1 MLIGEMH
8 CNGGGRDAFHRHV
21 LQNVVKQVAP
31 CKPHS
36 CRAIPRQGPES
47 CKHQVAHAAQAA
59 DRRGLSAHGDG
70 QLLKL
75 QLRLGHVRRHGVE
88 AFSLAFDHASADGQ
102 RVLQSASKL
111 HPDDVGGRVHPEP
124 ERAEHALD
132 ELRLA
137 EVRAGDDHRRRLH
150 VHDLLRKG
158 RARQIRQALVALHGI
173 PNGVAQQ
180 LSRRQVQ
187 AFPGDAQ
194 GHLRGDAV
202 PVLLQEV
209 GGPLRRQRHDDERGA
224 LARFLDAGGGVDVLG
239 NLELAHGLVVAPLLI
254 DACHLIRVSGVEADF
269 VAVSRRHGSHGSAEG
284 ACPDHRHL
292 AGLHVGQVV
301 LWVCHHRPLL
311 RRQRVPHGCCCESP
325 GA

>member
-1 MLIGEMH
+1 MQLWVLAEGRAFMDTYQRKAPIKDGCNSSEDRQLQAMLIGEMH

-254 DACHLIRVSGVEADF
+254 DACHLSTLGEGAGAHEPISALAPDARLRTAVSG
-269 VAVSRRHGSHGSAEG
+269 
-284 ACPDHRHL
+284 PT
-292 AGLHVGQVV
+292 
-301 LWVCHHRPLL
+301 
-311 RRQRVPHGCCCESP
+311 
-325 GA
+325 